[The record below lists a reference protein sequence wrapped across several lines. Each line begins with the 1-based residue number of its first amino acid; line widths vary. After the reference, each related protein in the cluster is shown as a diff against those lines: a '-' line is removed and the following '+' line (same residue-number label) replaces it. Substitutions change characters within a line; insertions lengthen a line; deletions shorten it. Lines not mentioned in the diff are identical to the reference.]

1 MVSFCCLLLV
11 VVLFFLSPQAAALK
25 LDFSWERPL
34 NWITMQSNQTIF
46 QWTINQI
53 QSNVHWNNY
62 CNHNIYSLVCHFKN
76 EEQNSGFLYVW
87 AVWYRYHIEFFITIF
102 NHFSTARF
110 QYANFDF
117 ILMFFFSSF
126 TLTLYQFLSLFSSFF
141 HRYFSFCLFIYALNQ
156 HHYLYLSLF
165 FSDIKIFISYSKW
178 AEETT
183 NFQLHLAPWDV

>member
-11 VVLFFLSPQAAALK
+11 VVLFFLSPQAALK

-62 CNHNIYSLVCHFKN
+62 CNHNIYSLDSSFQEWRAKFRFSICLGCLISISHWI
-76 EEQNSGFLYVW
+76 LY
-87 AVWYRYHIEFFITIF
+87 HIF
-102 NHFSTARF
+102 NHFSTVRF

-117 ILMFFFSSF
+117 ILLFFPSF
-126 TLTLYQFLSLFSSFF
+126 TLTLYQFSHSFSSFF
-141 HRYFSFCLFIYALNQ
+141 HSYFFFCLFICLKSTPLLIFVAI
-156 HHYLYLSLF
+156 LF
-165 FSDIKIFISYSKW
+165 RY
-178 AEETT
+178 
-183 NFQLHLAPWDV
+183 